1 MELNAKENGEFS
13 DTAYAQING
22 TRDLVDSRYG
32 GYRSKSL
39 FTVWTV
45 TFRPGEDAAE
55 EITEIRING
64 YQAAVIGKTPDE
76 MPAVTVPD
84 DAPYTIYGIYWWN
97 DTANS
102 WLSGSD
108 VFETG
113 NYYSCQFYVE
123 PNDGYLF
130 TAHPTI
136 YINGGT
142 ELVDLAFG
150 GLMSSGKYE
159 VWSVSEEAVTGVPS
173 EITEI
178 RITGYQTAV
187 IGKTPDEMPAVTVPN
202 DAPYTIYGTYWWND
216 TKGIWMGS
224 SDKFEA
230 GNIYSCQYYVKPND
244 GYVFASNPTIYI
256 NGGTD
261 LVDLSYCQLLTDG
274 KYEVWSVME
283 APVSGGSGEIMYG
296 DVNGNGKI
304 NGQDLIR
311 LRKYL
316 NGADVVIFDGADVTG
331 NGAVNGQDLVRLRKH
346 LNGESVVLGPG
357 A

>member
-1 MELNAKENGEFS
+1 
-13 DTAYAQING
+13 
-22 TRDLVDSRYG
+22 
-32 GYRSKSL
+32 
-39 FTVWTV
+39 
-45 TFRPGEDAAE
+45 
-55 EITEIRING
+55 
-64 YQAAVIGKTPDE
+64 
-76 MPAVTVPD
+76 MPAPTVPE
-84 DAPYTIYGIYWWN
+84 DAPYTLISINWFN
-97 DTANS
+97 DTTYGWMGPSAVFTA
-102 WLSGSD
+102 GS
-108 VFETG
+108 
-113 NYYSCQFYVE
+113 YYSCKICVE
-123 PNDGYLF
+123 PNDGFFF
-130 TAHPTI
+130 TGHTDI
-136 YINGGT
+136 SINGGT
-142 ELVDLAFG
+142 ELFDSA
-150 GLMSSGKYE
+150 SSYLDSGTYVIWTVTEEPK
-159 VWSVSEEAVTGVPS
+159 SVGSS

-187 IGKTPDEMPAVTVPN
+187 IGKTPDGIPAVTVPD

-261 LVDLSYCQLLTDG
+261 LVDLLYCQLLTDG

-316 NGADVVIFDGADVTG
+316 NGEDVVIFDGADVTG
-331 NGAVNGQDLVRLRKH
+331 NGAVNGQDLVRLRKY